1 MVQCQLTDDQLTDD
15 HLTDDHLTDDHL
27 TDLFVSMQI
36 DRPGRLTDST
46 KIQHN
51 WPID

>member
-1 MVQCQLTDDQLTDD
+1 MVQCQLTDDHLTDDQLTDD
-15 HLTDDHLTDDHL
+15 HLTD
-27 TDLFVSMQI
+27 LFVSMRI

-51 WPID
+51 GQLTDHT